1 MNRYEILEYM
11 GRGAFGQVAKCREL
25 GSNTLVAIKI
35 TKRDPFF
42 HQQSLR
48 EIKFLKMVI
57 I

>member
-35 TKRDPFF
+35 TKRDPFY

-57 I
+57 V